1 MNPVSRIQQRFSH
14 QARRRRAGVFGTH
27 FTITPRTRILDL
39 GSSEGFHIA
48 SLLHGLPADPRNV
61 FIADIREDLLNEGR
75 RRYGFTPVLLSESGP
90 LSFPDR
96 SFDIIF
102 CSSVIEHVTIPK
114 EEVWTELSGKRFGSR
129 SLVRQEEFAREIR
142 RVGIGYWVQTPN
154 LFFPLESHSWL
165 PFVGWLPRPAQVRV
179 LRSSNRW
186 WVKRTKPDWHLLRR
200 REMARLFPD
209 AAIVSERWCGL
220 TKSLIAVKG
229 TRAQASGGGS

>member
-1 MNPVSRIQQRFSH
+1 MDPVSRIQARFSLG
-14 QARRRRAGVFGTH
+14 ARRRRAGVFGTR
-27 FTITPRTRILDL
+27 FAITPRTRILDL
-39 GSSEGFHIA
+39 GSSDGSHIA
-48 SLLHGLPADPRNV
+48 SLLEGLPSDPKNV
-61 FIADIREDLLNEGR
+61 YIADIREDLLNEGR
-75 RRYGFTPVLLSESGP
+75 LKYGFTPVLLPETGP
-90 LSFPDR
+90 LVFPDR

-154 LFFPLESHSWL
+154 LFFPMESHCWL
-165 PFVGWLPRPAQVRV
+165 PFVGWMPRPAQVRI
-179 LRSSNRW
+179 LRLSNRW

-200 REMARLFPD
+200 KEMARLFPD
-209 AAIVSERWCGL
+209 AAILSERCCGL

-229 TRAQASGGGS
+229 SRE